1 MKIGDLVK
9 LSAAHATPHPAL
21 VVDLVDKRCW
31 RTDILGN
38 KIDWNKVEPEPH
50 AVVVIDGEKR
60 TIPITDLELLDE
72 SR

>member
-9 LSAAHATPHPAL
+9 LSAAHATPYPAL